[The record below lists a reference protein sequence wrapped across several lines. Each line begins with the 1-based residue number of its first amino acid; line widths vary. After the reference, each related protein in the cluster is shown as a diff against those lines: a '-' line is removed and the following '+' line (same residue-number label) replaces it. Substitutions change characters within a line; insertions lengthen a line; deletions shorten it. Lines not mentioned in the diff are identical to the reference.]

1 MFAKQYPAL
10 SHRPYR
16 LLWSGL
22 LVSNMGTWMQNV
34 AQSWLIFKMTNND
47 PLYLGWLG
55 LAFAIP
61 MIILPPFGGAIADRF
76 PRAHILRITQWSM
89 MSLALVQ
96 AILTLLGWNTP
107 TYILIFSFVGAVL
120 LAVDNPT
127 RQALIPTLIPREH
140 LMNALALNS
149 ATYNGAALI
158 GPALAGFLLNILGPG
173 WLFLGNALS
182 YLAVIYAV
190 SQMPF
195 AATQSAPSGPLS
207 ETLFGGLRYAVAHAL
222 TATLL
227 VTSSIMSL
235 FGRSYQQ
242 LLPIYAD
249 DIWRISAQGYGILL
263 SAAGAGAMI
272 GALGLASLPAITPT
286 ARNLKLA
293 GIGFALSLAAFA
305 VAPWWWLGA
314 LCLVLTGIIGTA
326 ATTMIATMLQLSVPS
341 ALRGRVMSLHAVT
354 LIGVPSLGGLLITG
368 MTTWLGSGAS
378 VVAINASGAPR
389 ALLVG
394 ALCVLVLYAVLRLPD
409 ASLGVH
415 HTQDGQK

>member
-10 SHRPYR
+10 SNRPYR

-61 MIILPPFGGAIADRF
+61 MILLPPFGGALADRF
-76 PRAHILRITQWSM
+76 PRAKILTITQWSM
-89 MSLALVQ
+89 LAFALVQ
-96 AILTLLGWNTP
+96 ALLTLADRNTP
-107 TYILIFSFVGAVL
+107 GLILGFSFVGAVL

-127 RQALIPTLIPREH
+127 RQALIPTLVPREH

-149 ATYNGAALI
+149 ATYNGAALL
-158 GPALAGFLLNILGPG
+158 GPAIAGMLLNIWGPG
-173 WLFLGNALS
+173 WLFLLNAIS
-182 YLAVIYAV
+182 YVAVIYAV
-190 SQMPF
+190 SQMPYE
-195 AATQSAPSGPLS
+195 ADL
-207 ETLFGGLRYAVAHAL
+207 ETRASTHSDALLGGIRYAWAHAL

-227 VTSSIMSL
+227 FTSAVLSI

-242 LLPIYAD
+242 LLPVYAD
-249 DIWRISAQGYGILL
+249 DIWGISAQGYGILL

-272 GALGLASLPAITPT
+272 GALGLASLPAITPS
-286 ARNLKLA
+286 ARNLTIA
-293 GIGFALSLAAFA
+293 GIGFAVCLAGFA

-326 ATTMIATMLQLSVPS
+326 ATTIISTNLQLSVPS
-341 ALRGRVMSLHAVT
+341 QLRGRVMSLHAVT
-354 LIGVPSLGGLLITG
+354 LIGVPSLGGLLITNL
-368 MTTWLGSGAS
+368 TTWLGSGAS
-378 VVAINASGAPR
+378 AVAINASGAPR

-394 ALCVLVLYAVLRLPD
+394 AACVALLFALVRIPIPQTSAEDHR
-409 ASLGVH
+409 
-415 HTQDGQK
+415 